1 MPLDK
6 KILEQYIDA
15 CELIEETKAEIRKLK
30 KQRKRIEQDV
40 VKGSSPEFPYTSQ
53 SFHVEGIAYSV
64 IKDPRALEIHENL
77 LQQQIEDAAKIKLQ
91 VEEWMLT
98 IPQRMQRIIK
108 YKIFEEETWG
118 QVAARM
124 GRKATADSV
133 KMEFRRFMENN

>member
-53 SFHVEGIAYSV
+53 SFHVEGIAYSIV
-64 IKDPRALEIHENL
+64 KDPGSLAEQEEI
-77 LQQQIEDAAKIKLQ
+77 LQQRIEDAAAIKLQ
-91 VEEWMLT
+91 VEAWMLT

-108 YKIFEEETWG
+108 WRVFEGKSWEEVADKI
-118 QVAARM
+118 
-124 GRKATADSV
+124 GRKATGEGIR
-133 KMEFRRFMENN
+133 KEFERFMAAA